1 MSKFVPMY
9 DLDSLSEDQKQQ
21 YYLSAC
27 EYLGLP
33 PELNVL
39 SFKLMDMGD
48 GARRLVL
55 YAKKGATDIIRKN
68 LGISVTGLKKEPGAG
83 EVTWIAT
90 GQNKEGR
97 TEMSSGTKSLEG
109 LRGKMLEDA
118 IAWAQTKALRR
129 MTLQFAGGGI
139 LDESEIES
147 SSATAN
153 INQAPNL
160 AQAAA
165 QPIAQPNAAPGQ
177 VSKDFPPEA
186 RLVPTPAQVENARR
200 RKRETVSFDK
210 PFVLEPVAEKIEQ
223 PVQIH
228 VSEAPQA
235 PKTSNSTSYTEAKKE
250 LSVVD
255 FVIFPDAKQVGIYR
269 DKLFVYANEILPKA
283 GMQPSEIGG
292 GTAMKLKKFA
302 SKRYDSKQLTIAQW
316 EDLFIYLD
324 TVIKE
329 KGASVLVKIID
340 AVADAQ

>member
-9 DLDSLSEDQKQQ
+9 DLDSLSEDQRQQ

-39 SFKLMDMGD
+39 SFKLMDIGD
-48 GARRLVL
+48 GARRLIL

-68 LGISVTGLKKEPGAG
+68 LGISVIGLKKEPGTN
-83 EVTWIAT
+83 EVTWVAT

-97 TEMSSGTKSLEG
+97 TEMSSGTKSVEG
-109 LRGKMLEDA
+109 LRGKSLEDA

-147 SSATAN
+147 NSVTTN

-165 QPIAQPNAAPGQ
+165 QPIVQPNPAPA
-177 VSKDFPPEA
+177 KLFENTTPPPRDKETTMFPQEA
-186 RLVPTPAQVENARR
+186 KR
-200 RKRETVSFDK
+200 RKREVVTFDK
-210 PFVLEPVAEKIEQ
+210 PFVLEPVADTPVLEQ
-223 PVQIH
+223 KPEPQVTAISPV
-228 VSEAPQA
+228 VVP
-235 PKTSNSTSYTEAKKE
+235 KKE
-250 LSVVD
+250 LELLD
-255 FVIFPDAKQVGIYR
+255 FVIYPDAKQVGIYR

-292 GTAMKLKKFA
+292 GAPMKVKKFA
-302 SKRYDSKQLTIAQW
+302 SKRYDTKHLTIAQW
-316 EDLFIYLD
+316 EDLFSFFD
-324 TVIKE
+324 TTIKE
-329 KGASVLVKIID
+329 KGAPALVKIID
-340 AVADAQ
+340 DVADVQ